1 MPKLPSA
8 ARARLP
14 QRGVRVV
21 VDARPLQEPD
31 RSPLT
36 AEYLQRLLAAFA
48 AEPLPG
54 ESFVVITRALRDDPT
69 PDLAAAGLPVAA
81 RRVIPPTTRVFR
93 SAGLTLDSFLL
104 RGAELGSAAAAM
116 TGT

>member
-21 VDARPLQEPD
+21 VDARPIQEPD

-36 AEYLQRLLAAFA
+36 AEYLQRLLGAFA

-54 ESFVVITRALRDDPT
+54 ESFVVISRALRTDPT
-69 PDLAAAGLPVAA
+69 LELEAAGLPVAA
-81 RRVIPPTTRVFR
+81 RRLIPPTTRVLR

-104 RGAELGSAAAAM
+104 RGAELGAATASEHDE
-116 TGT
+116 